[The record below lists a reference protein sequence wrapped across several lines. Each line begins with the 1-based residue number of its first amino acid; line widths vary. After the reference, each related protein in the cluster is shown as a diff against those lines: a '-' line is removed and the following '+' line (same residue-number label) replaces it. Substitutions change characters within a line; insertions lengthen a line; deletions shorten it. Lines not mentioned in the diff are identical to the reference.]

1 MNKNLKEE
9 LEKIFRVEQY
19 GHPMQTR
26 PVAQRSIGVKP
37 SDDED
42 DNKYTTRDDDDDRD
56 IEIFF

>member
-9 LEKIFRVEQY
+9 LEKIFHIEQY

-26 PVAQRSIGVKP
+26 PVATRSIGVKP
-37 SDDED
+37 SNDD
-42 DNKYTTRDDDDDRD
+42 DNRYTSRDEDDDRD